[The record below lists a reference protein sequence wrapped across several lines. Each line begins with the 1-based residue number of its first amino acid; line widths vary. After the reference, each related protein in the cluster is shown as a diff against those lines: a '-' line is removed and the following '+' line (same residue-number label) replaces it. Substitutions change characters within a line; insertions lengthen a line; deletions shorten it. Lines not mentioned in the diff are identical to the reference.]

1 MRYRNLCSTSFSFL
15 LIPANVRLRRCF
27 CFMIIDGKS
36 TAQNLRSSLRIKV
49 EEYKK
54 HGMRVPTLRV
64 ILVGDNPASLSYV
77 NGKLKAAAEIGI
89 DSRLL
94 HLSSD
99 CSESELLLLI
109 EKLNQNTD
117 IDGILVQLPL
127 PSHINEQ
134 KLLRSINPQ
143 KDVDGF
149 HPENVAK
156 LWLGES
162 CIKPCTPLGILALLD
177 NCNIEIE
184 GKEAVIVGRSN
195 IVGKPLAKMLL
206 DRNATVTIAHSHTHD
221 LHSVTSRA
229 DILITAVGSPH
240 LITADYVKDN
250 AVVIDVGI
258 SRLPD
263 GHLTGDVDFEEVKN
277 KVSYITPVPGGVGPL
292 TIAML
297 MQNTI
302 DCYMLHNNKNT
313 YNL

>member
-1 MRYRNLCSTSFSFL
+1 M
-15 LIPANVRLRRCF
+15 RLRRCF

-36 TAQNLRSSLRIKV
+36 IAQNLRSSLRIKV

-206 DRNATVTIAHSHTHD
+206 DRNATVTIAHSHTPN
-221 LHSVTSRA
+221 LHLVTSRA